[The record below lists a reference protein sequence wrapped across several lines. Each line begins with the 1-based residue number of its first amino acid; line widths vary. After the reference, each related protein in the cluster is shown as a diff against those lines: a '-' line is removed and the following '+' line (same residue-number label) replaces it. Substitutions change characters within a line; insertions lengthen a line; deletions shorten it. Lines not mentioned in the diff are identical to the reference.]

1 MTLLLTNHEVEQVLT
16 MDLCLG
22 TIEDAFR
29 ELARGKAVNRPRS
42 HTYMINDNPDDF
54 YVFKS
59 VEGGVSKLQVYAIR
73 LTSDRVVNRIV
84 HGVSRREKLPAAPGG
99 KYFGLILLMS
109 TETCEP
115 LCILPDGFLQ
125 RMRVGATYGIA
136 AKYLS
141 RENSTNVGIF
151 GAGGQAEAQLAAVCA
166 VRNITRVRVFS
177 RRVEN
182 RTRFA
187 ERMTNRLQVEV
198 LPVDSPMAAIEESDI
213 VIAATN
219 SHEPVF
225 DSGWLNNG
233 THVSFLQDREVDDLL
248 LKKADIIAT
257 DTKQRV
263 TDWVMGNTAPRESF
277 GRFNYEAYNH
287 VYDLGQIIIGLV
299 PGRESQQQI
308 TVFRAPGVGI
318 QFASVGQRVF
328 EEAKKKRLGRDIPTE
343 WFLEDPH
350 S

>member
-1 MTLLLTNHEVEQVLT
+1 
-16 MDLCLG
+16 MDLCL
-22 TIEDAFR
+22 EVLEEAFR
-29 ELARGKAVNRPRS
+29 ELACSRAVNRPRS
-42 HTYMINDNPDDF
+42 HTYMINDNPNDF

-59 VEGGVSKLQVYAIR
+59 VEGGVSKLQTYAIR

-84 HGVSRREKLPAAPGG
+84 QGVSSREKIPAAPGG

-115 LCILPDGFLQ
+115 FCILPDGFLQ
-125 RMRVGATYGIA
+125 RMRVGGTYGLG

-141 RENSTNVGIF
+141 RENAAKVGIF
-151 GAGGQAEAQLAAVCA
+151 GAGGQAETQLAAVCA
-166 VRNITRVRVFS
+166 VRHITHAKVFS
-177 RRVEN
+177 RRVET

-187 ERMTNRLQVEV
+187 DRMRKRLHIDVS
-198 LPVDSPMAAIEESDI
+198 PADNPMAVIEGSDI

-225 DSGWLNNG
+225 DSQWLING

-257 DTKQRV
+257 DARQRV
-263 TDWVMGNTAPRESF
+263 TDWVMGQTAPRESF
-277 GRFNYEAYNH
+277 GRFNYEAFNN
-287 VYDLGQIIIGLV
+287 VYELGQIIVGAA
-299 PGRESQQQI
+299 PGRGSERQI

-318 QFASVGQRVF
+318 QFASVGQCVF
-328 EEAKKKRLGRDIPTE
+328 EEAKRRRLGREIPTD
-343 WFLEDPH
+343 WFLEEPH